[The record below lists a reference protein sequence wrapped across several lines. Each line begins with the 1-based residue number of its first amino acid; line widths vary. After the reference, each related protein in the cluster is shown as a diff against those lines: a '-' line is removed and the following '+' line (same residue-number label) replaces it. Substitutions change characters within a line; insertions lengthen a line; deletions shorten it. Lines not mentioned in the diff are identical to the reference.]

1 MISSDMW
8 ENHGELAEKLNEP
21 EGRLA
26 EQIINWLKARLES
39 GDDISNLISADYLQ
53 TLDEQYTTAG

>member
-1 MISSDMW
+1 MW